1 MPRRLLPMVE
11 GGVTALSFRLV
22 SFITSQLPRHIALG
36 LALRQDEPLPIAQTV
51 DDLTGLPL
59 RGAFVAAAAEAIAA
73 ARASQGECALLV
85 IDVDQFKAV
94 NDAYGHL
101 KGDAVLALVG
111 ELLRLTLRGGDLAA
125 RWGGDEFV
133 ALLPGAPISR
143 ARDVAERLGAAVRG
157 RSAVSEPGLPPVPI
171 SVSIGVASFPAHGND
186 PETLFASADR
196 AMYQVKRRGRDGV
209 AVSGGVHGAAMM
221 PALDRFVGR
230 TDELRGLVRL
240 LDEASSGRP
249 HTVAVLGEA
258 GVGKTTLLKQLE
270 PEIRLRGGSMVIGRA
285 LDAVMVQPPYAPWIE
300 VVEALERQRQ
310 LPPEP
315 RRVTPLASAM
325 SDSTSLSSHF
335 STAQRDVTP
344 LSTRF
349 SAAGQPP
356 LSMRIPTPSGADRS
370 AAPGGE
376 RWPELSRIVPAL
388 ATPGGSVRST
398 TPLPTGSKFA
408 LLGELSA
415 YIGEAA
421 ATRPLVIVLDDLQSA
436 DAASW
441 DALEHVVT
449 QLRAEPVLLCL
460 TLRMED
466 MTPEVHERMRKLAQN
481 GRIHE
486 QALARLTR
494 DELRRWVDTA
504 FFGQEV
510 EREFLAYLYR
520 QTEGNPLLVVQT
532 LRTLVDEGDIWWDK
546 DRWHW
551 RPVSEL
557 RLPNGVLD
565 LMGRRLAKLS
575 AADRDV
581 LTIAAVI
588 GREFELGV
596 LQDASRVSTEALHDA
611 IESGVRASVIQPA
624 HGRGSDRYVF
634 VHTLLIDALC
644 KALDVR
650 RSQRSHERVALAL
663 RKRNPDAVAEI
674 AMHFDR
680 ADDAVQAHAF
690 ALAASERARRVYA
703 HEDAE
708 EFLRIAERH
717 APDPA
722 AVASVRV
729 AMAEVCELR
738 GHYVEA
744 EETCALALDWYA
756 ARADHRQTLRLR
768 RMRER
773 LRALLGEPAR
783 QTLQACELLVK
794 DAAELGADDERV
806 ALLGM
811 LAATQLRLGDR
822 AAAVVSAKD
831 AVALAGNLGDDGL
844 LAEALVR
851 LGIALDGDDAGEAEQ
866 SYRRALALYEHLE
879 DPRGQARCWDRI
891 GVVAAQRGVWSEART
906 ALRRAIDLGRTAG
919 TPDEWGMASLDL
931 GVVARRTGDL
941 ELARELFGDA
951 LALFAAVQ
959 NSERQLLALYHL
971 AHLDRERGEMSAAAD
986 LYEVAASL
994 AERVGQHDVE
1004 VGAVSGTGLCRLR
1017 LGDRARA
1024 QQHMAKAEALV
1035 SGRDGWF
1042 PGRELHDA
1050 LAVELLAAIGDGT
1063 AAAARVTEAWN
1074 RANAADAW
1082 AASWLLS
1089 ELAPTLTRVAP
1100 AVLARLRDGDGAA
1113 SGELPAA
1120 ALEAMR
1126 VR

>member
-1 MPRRLLPMVE
+1 MPNEQP
-11 GGVTALSFRLV
+11 
-22 SFITSQLPRHIALG
+22 
-36 LALRQDEPLPIAQTV
+36 V

-73 ARASQGECALLV
+73 ARASRGECALLV
-85 IDVDQFKAV
+85 IDVDQFKMV
-94 NDAYGHL
+94 NDTYGHL
-101 KGDAVLALVG
+101 KGDAVLVLVG
-111 ELLRLTLRGGDLAA
+111 ELLHRTLRGGDLAA

-143 ARDVAERLGAAVRG
+143 ARDVAERLAAAIRG
-157 RSAVSEPGLPPVPI
+157 HGGLSEPGLPPLAI
-171 SVSIGVASFPAHGND
+171 SVSIGVASFPSHGND
-186 PETLFASADR
+186 PEALFAAADR

-209 AVSGGVHGAAMM
+209 AVAGGAHGAAMM

-230 TDELRGLVRL
+230 SEELRGLVRL
-240 LDEASSGRP
+240 LDDASRGHPR
-249 HTVAVLGEA
+249 TVAVLGEA
-258 GVGKTTLLKQLE
+258 GVGKTTLLRQLE
-270 PEIRLRGGSMVIGRA
+270 PEIRLRGGSMVVGRA

-300 VVEALERQRQ
+300 VVEALERQKLQSDTPRGT
-310 LPPEP
+310 PP
-315 RRVTPLASAM
+315 ASAAIEPT
-325 SDSTSLSSHF
+325 TSMP
-335 STAQRDVTP
+335 TP
-344 LSTRF
+344 GGTP
-349 SAAGQPP
+349 SAASLATLFADGGASP
-356 LSMRIPTPSGADRS
+356 LGMRIPTAPPQDR
-370 AAPGGE
+370 AVTTDGV

-388 ATPGGSVRST
+388 AQPGRNVGTT
-398 TPLPTGSKFA
+398 TPLPTGGKFA
-408 LLGELSA
+408 LLVELAA
-415 YIGEAA
+415 YIADAA
-421 ATRPLVIVLDDLQSA
+421 ARRPLVIVLDDLQCG

-441 DALEHVVT
+441 DALEHLVT
-449 QLRAEPVLLCL
+449 QFSTEPVLLCL

-466 MTPEVHERMRKLAQN
+466 MTPEVHERMRKLAHN

-504 FFGQEV
+504 FYGQEV

-532 LRTLVDEGDIWWDK
+532 LRTLVDEGDIWWEK

-551 RPVSEL
+551 HPVSEL

-581 LTIAAVI
+581 LTIAAVV
-588 GREFELGV
+588 GREFDLGV
-596 LQDASRVSTEALHDA
+596 VQDAARVPVEALHDA

-634 VHTLLIDALC
+634 VHTLLIEALC
-644 KALDVR
+644 KPLDAR
-650 RSQRSHERVALAL
+650 RLQRAHERVANAL

-722 AVASVRV
+722 AVAAVRV
-729 AMAEVCELR
+729 AMAEVSELR

-744 EETCALALDWYA
+744 EETCALALDWFS
-756 ARADHRQTLRLR
+756 ARADQRQTLRLR

-783 QTLQACELLVK
+783 QTLQACEALVH
-794 DAAELGADDERV
+794 DAADLGADDERV

-811 LAATQLRLGDR
+811 LAATHLRLGDR
-822 AAAVVSAKD
+822 AAAVHAAKD
-831 AVALAGNLGDDGL
+831 AVSLAGNLGDDAL

-851 LGIALDGDDAGEAEQ
+851 LGIALDGDDAGEAEH
-866 SYRRALALYEHLE
+866 SYRRALALYEHLQ

-891 GVVAAQRGVWSEART
+891 GVVAAQRGMWAEART
-906 ALRRAIDLGRTAG
+906 SLRRAIDLGRTAG
-919 TPDEWGMASLDL
+919 TPDEWGLAALDL

-941 ELARELFGDA
+941 EQARELFGDA

-971 AHLDRERGEMSAAAD
+971 AHLDRERGDLTAAAD
-986 LYEVAASL
+986 LYDVAASL

-1004 VGAVSGTGLCRLR
+1004 VGAVAGAGLCRLR
-1017 LGDRARA
+1017 LGDRTRA
-1024 QQHMAKAEALV
+1024 QQSLARAESLV
-1035 SGRDGWF
+1035 AGRDGWF
-1042 PGRELHDA
+1042 PGRELQDA
-1050 LAVELLAAIGDGT
+1050 LSVELLAAIGDASAVEARLTEGWQR
-1063 AAAARVTEAWN
+1063 ARV
-1074 RANAADAW
+1074 ADAW
-1082 AASWLLS
+1082 AANWLLS
-1089 ELAPTLTRVAP
+1089 EVTATVNRVAP
-1100 AVLARLRDGDGAA
+1100 ALLARLRDGDAGAGA
-1113 SGELPAA
+1113 ELPRG
-1120 ALEAMR
+1120 AMDAMKMR
-1126 VR
+1126 E

>member
-1 MPRRLLPMVE
+1 MLNEQP
-11 GGVTALSFRLV
+11 
-22 SFITSQLPRHIALG
+22 
-36 LALRQDEPLPIAQTV
+36 V

-59 RGAFVAAAAEAIAA
+59 RGAFVAAAADAIAT
-73 ARASQGECALLV
+73 ARAAQGECALLV
-85 IDVDQFKAV
+85 IDVDQFKLV
-94 NDAYGHL
+94 NDTYGHL
-101 KGDAVLALVG
+101 KGDAVLVLVG
-111 ELLRLTLRGGDLAA
+111 ELLRRTLRAGDLAA

-143 ARDVAERLGAAVRG
+143 ARDVAERLGAAIRG
-157 RSAVSEPGLPPVPI
+157 HGGLSEAGAPPLSI

-186 PETLFASADR
+186 PEALFAAADR

-209 AVSGGVHGAAMM
+209 AVSGGAHGAAMM

-230 TDELRGLVRL
+230 SEELRGLVRL
-240 LDEASSGRP
+240 LDEAARGHP

-258 GVGKTTLLKQLE
+258 GVGKTTLLRQLE
-270 PEIRLRGGSMVIGRA
+270 PEIRLRGGSMVVGRA

-300 VVEALERQRQ
+300 IVEALERQKLQPSGPRAHTS
-310 LPPEP
+310 PPAEASLQTNSP
-315 RRVTPLASAM
+315 TPG
-325 SDSTSLSSHF
+325 ST
-335 STAQRDVTP
+335 P
-344 LSTRF
+344 
-349 SAAGQPP
+349 SAASLATLFADGGVSP
-356 LSMRIPTPSGADRS
+356 LGMRIPTTPAQNRAMPTEGT
-370 AAPGGE
+370 

-388 ATPGGSVRST
+388 ATST
-398 TPLPTGSKFA
+398 SSAPMPTGSKFA
-408 LLGELSA
+408 LLVELA
-415 YIGEAA
+415 NYITDAA
-421 ATRPLVIVLDDLQSA
+421 MRRPLVIVLDDMQCA
-436 DAASW
+436 DAATW

-449 QLRAEPVLLCL
+449 QLENEPVLLCL

-466 MTPEVHERMRKLAQN
+466 VTPDIHERMRKLVHN
-481 GRIHE
+481 RRIHE

-504 FFGQEV
+504 FYGQEI

-532 LRTLVDEGDIWWDK
+532 LRTLVDEGDIWWEK

-551 RPVSEL
+551 HPVSEL

-575 AADRDV
+575 AVDRDV
-581 LTIAAVI
+581 LTVAAVI
-588 GREFELGV
+588 GREFDLGV
-596 LQDASRVSTEALHDA
+596 LQDAARVTTQALHDA
-611 IESGVRASVIQPA
+611 VESGVRASVIQPA

-634 VHTLLIDALC
+634 VHTLLIEALC
-644 KALDVR
+644 KPLDAR
-650 RSQRSHERVALAL
+650 RMQRTHDRVAQAL
-663 RKRNPDAVAEI
+663 RKRTPDAVAEI

-703 HEDAE
+703 HEEAE

-722 AVASVRV
+722 AVAAVRI
-729 AMAEVCELR
+729 AMAEVAELR
-738 GHYVEA
+738 GRYAEA

-773 LRALLGEPAR
+773 LRALLGEPAKV
-783 QTLQACELLVK
+783 TLQACEQLVT

-811 LAATQLRLGDR
+811 LAATHLRLGER
-822 AAAVVSAKD
+822 AAAVTTARE
-831 AVALAGNLGDDGL
+831 AVMLAGNLGDDSL

-851 LGIALDGDDAGEAEQ
+851 LGIALDADDSGEAET
-866 SYRRALALYEHLE
+866 SYRRALALYEHLQ
-879 DPRGQARCWDRI
+879 DARGQARCWDRI
-891 GVVAAQRGVWSEART
+891 GVMAAQRAQWNEART

-919 TPDEWGMASLDL
+919 TPDEWGLAALDL

-941 ELARELFGDA
+941 EQARELFGDA

-971 AHLDRERGEMSAAAD
+971 AHLDRERGELAAAAD
-986 LYEVAASL
+986 LYDVAASL

-1004 VGAVSGTGLCRLR
+1004 VGAVSGAGLCRLR
-1017 LGDRARA
+1017 LGERSRA
-1024 QQHMAKAEALV
+1024 QQCLAKAESLV
-1035 SGRDGWF
+1035 AGRDGWF
-1042 PGRELHDA
+1042 PGRELQDA
-1050 LAVELLAAIGDGT
+1050 LAVELLAAIGDGS
-1063 AAAARVTEAWN
+1063 AVAARLTEAFH
-1074 RANAADAW
+1074 RAKVVDAW
-1082 AASWLLS
+1082 AANWLLA
-1089 ELAPTLTRVAP
+1089 EVTPTLNRLAP
-1100 AVLARLRDGDGAA
+1100 AVLARLRSESDGGA
-1113 SGELPAA
+1113 SDDLPRAA
-1120 ALEAMR
+1120 IDAMKPLE
-1126 VR
+1126 

>member
-1 MPRRLLPMVE
+1 MFPRRVGRTARLATPDQLLNDQP
-11 GGVTALSFRLV
+11 A
-22 SFITSQLPRHIALG
+22 
-36 LALRQDEPLPIAQTV
+36 

-59 RGAFVAAAAEAIAA
+59 RGAFVAAAAAAIAS
-73 ARASQGECALLV
+73 ARAAQGECALLV
-85 IDVDQFKAV
+85 IDVDQFRFV
-94 NDAYGHL
+94 NDTYGNL

-111 ELLRLTLRGGDLAA
+111 ELLRRTLRTDDIAA

-143 ARDVAERLGAAVRG
+143 ARDVAERLAAAIRG
-157 RSAVSEPGLPPVPI
+157 HGGLTGLAALPIAI
-171 SVSIGVASFPAHGND
+171 SVSIGVASFPTHGND
-186 PETLFASADR
+186 PEALFAAADR

-209 AVSGGVHGAAMM
+209 AVAGSAHSATMM

-230 TDELRGLVRL
+230 SDELRGLVRL
-240 LDEASSGRP
+240 LDDAVGGRTR
-249 HTVAVLGEA
+249 TVAVLGEA
-258 GVGKTTLLKQLE
+258 GVGKSTLLRQLE
-270 PEIRLRGGSMVIGRA
+270 PEIRLRGGSMVVGRA
-285 LDAVMVQPPYAPWIE
+285 LDAVMVQPPYAPWIQI
-300 VVEALERQRQ
+300 VEALERQKLQ
-310 LPPEP
+310 PTGP
-315 RRVTPLASAM
+315 RYTPGGTPIDRSLLTASPTPGSTPSPASLATHFAAAGATPL
-325 SDSTSLSSHF
+325 
-335 STAQRDVTP
+335 
-344 LSTRF
+344 
-349 SAAGQPP
+349 G
-356 LSMRIPTPSGADRS
+356 MRIPTTPAQNRAVPIDGA
-370 AAPGGE
+370 
-376 RWPELSRIVPAL
+376 RWPELSRIVPGLDTSAG
-388 ATPGGSVRST
+388 AAPM
-398 TPLPTGSKFA
+398 PTGSKFA
-408 LLGELSA
+408 LLVELANYIAESA
-415 YIGEAA
+415 MR
-421 ATRPLVIVLDDLQSA
+421 RPLVIVLDDLQSA

-449 QLRAEPVLLCL
+449 QLEHEPVLLCL

-466 MTPEVHERMRKLAQN
+466 VTPEVHERMRKLVHN
-481 GRIHE
+481 RRIHE

-504 FFGQEV
+504 FYGQEI

-551 RPVSEL
+551 HPVSEL
-557 RLPNGVLD
+557 RLPSGVLD

-581 LTIAAVI
+581 LTVAAVV
-588 GREFELGV
+588 GREFDLGV
-596 LQDASRVSTEALHDA
+596 VQDAARVTTPALHEA

-634 VHTLLIDALC
+634 VHTLLIEALA
-644 KALDVR
+644 KPLELR
-650 RSQRSHERVALAL
+650 RRQRTHERVAQAL
-663 RKRNPDAVAEI
+663 RKRAPDAVAEI

-703 HEDAE
+703 HEEAE

-722 AVASVRV
+722 AVAAVRV
-729 AMAEVCELR
+729 AMAEVAELR
-738 GHYVEA
+738 GHYAEA

-756 ARADHRQTLRLR
+756 ARADQRQTLRLR

-773 LRALLGEPAR
+773 LRALLGEPAK
-783 QTLQACELLVK
+783 QTLQACEALVI

-811 LAATQLRLGDR
+811 LAATHLRLGDR
-822 AAAVVSAKD
+822 AAAVAAARD
-831 AVALAGNLGDDGL
+831 AVALAGNLGDDSL

-851 LGIALDGDDAGEAEQ
+851 LGVALDADDPAEAES

-879 DPRGQARCWDRI
+879 DARGQARCWDRI
-891 GVVAAQRGVWSEART
+891 GVVAAQRGEWEDARI

-919 TPDEWGMASLDL
+919 TPDEWGLAALDL

-941 ELARELFGDA
+941 EQARELFGDA

-971 AHLDRERGEMSAAAD
+971 AHLDRERGELSAAAD
-986 LYEVAASL
+986 LYDVAASL

-1004 VGAVSGTGLCRLR
+1004 VGAVSGSGLCRLR
-1017 LGDRARA
+1017 LGETSRA
-1024 QQHMAKAEALV
+1024 QTSLAKAESLV
-1035 SGRDGWF
+1035 AGRDAWF
-1042 PGRELHDA
+1042 PGRELQDA
-1050 LAVELLAAIGDGT
+1050 LAVELLAAAGDSG
-1063 AAAARVTEAWN
+1063 AVAARLTESWR
-1074 RANAADAW
+1074 RAHAADAW
-1082 AASWLLS
+1082 AADWLLA
-1089 ELAPTLTRVAP
+1089 ELTPTLNRLAP
-1100 AVLARLRDGDGAA
+1100 AVLTRLR
-1113 SGELPAA
+1113 GESSTIPAA
-1120 ALEAMR
+1120 
-1126 VR
+1126 VPY